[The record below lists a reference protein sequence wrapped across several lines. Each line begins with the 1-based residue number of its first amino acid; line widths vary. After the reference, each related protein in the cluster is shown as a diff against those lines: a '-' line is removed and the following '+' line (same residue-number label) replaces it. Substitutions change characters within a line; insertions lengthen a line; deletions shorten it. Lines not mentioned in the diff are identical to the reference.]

1 MNYHVLL
8 SQKKQIMLEVGKY
21 NTLKIVK
28 DLDFGVY
35 LDGGNGKEILLP
47 ARYVP
52 KNVKPGDEVEVFI
65 YHDNEGRLIATTA
78 RPLATVGEFKFM
90 EVKSVNNTGAFLEWG
105 LMKDLLV
112 PFKEQKMPMRE
123 GRWYLVYV
131 HLDHI
136 TGRIVASARI
146 DKYLDNVMPEYTF
159 NQEVN
164 LLVADETDIGYKVI
178 INNLH
183 WGLVY
188 YNEVFRRLEKGEEI
202 KGYIKEVREDEKIDV
217 SLVPLGYQK
226 IEGLAGT
233 ILESLKSQGGFIA
246 VHDKSAPEV
255 IQSLFQCSKKSFK
268 QAIGALYKQHLIT
281 LENGG
286 ISLAKKQDQTDE

>member
-1 MNYHVLL
+1 
-8 SQKKQIMLEVGKY
+8 MLEIGKY

-35 LDGGNGKEILLP
+35 LDGGNEKEILLP

-146 DKYLDNVMPEYTF
+146 NKYLDNVMPEYTF

-188 YNEVFRRLEKGEEI
+188 YNEVFRRLEKREEI

>member
-164 LLVADETDIGYKVI
+164 LLVADETEIGYKVI

-286 ISLAKKQDQTDE
+286 ISLAKK

>member
-1 MNYHVLL
+1 
-8 SQKKQIMLEVGKY
+8 MLEVGKY

-164 LLVADETDIGYKVI
+164 LLVADETEIGYKVI

-202 KGYIKEVREDEKIDV
+202 KGYIKEVRDDEKIDV

-286 ISLAKKQDQTDE
+286 ISLAKK

>member
-1 MNYHVLL
+1 
-8 SQKKQIMLEVGKY
+8 MLEIGKY

-35 LDGGNGKEILLP
+35 LDGGNEKEILLP

-164 LLVADETDIGYKVI
+164 LLVADETEIGYKVI

-188 YNEVFRRLEKGEEI
+188 YNEVFRRLEKGDEI